1 MLCSACINKILTFQ
15 EKWGQNLDPNLSC
28 PKASSNQWQCFSLP
42 SRYPQYHTWACP
54 DQFQCI
60 CLKWIKIV
68 KKNQFNSFRCHCSPG
83 RVSAGP
89 EGQDTWSAAG
99 TKEHPWYSVFG
110 YYWLFYC
117 ANWFLI
123 VFLHFLCLIPPA
135 LVLILPK
142 MASPITSVMRP
153 IIRLD
158 SPNVSVVQMSRKSHR
173 RCWFPWC
180 FSIQVA
186 VMTMRMMMS
195 WWWWL
200 WRWWW
205 PGSWYSVQRTW
216 PDHIGLFRR

>member
-1 MLCSACINKILTFQ
+1 MD
-15 EKWGQNLDPNLSC
+15 QNCQKKSVQQFPLSLFTW
-28 PKASSNQWQCFSLP
+28 KGFSWTGRPGYLE
-42 SRYPQYHTWACP
+42 RCW
-54 DQFQCI
+54 DQ
-60 CLKWIKIV
+60 
-68 KKNQFNSFRCHCSPG
+68 R
-83 RVSAGP
+83 AY
-89 EGQDTWSAAG
+89 
-99 TKEHPWYSVFG
+99 PWYSVLG

-135 LVLILPK
+135 LVIILPK
-142 MASPITSVMRP
+142 MAPPSVMRP
-153 IIRLD
+153 NIRLD

-180 FSIQVA
+180 LSIQVA

-195 WWWWL
+195 WWWWS